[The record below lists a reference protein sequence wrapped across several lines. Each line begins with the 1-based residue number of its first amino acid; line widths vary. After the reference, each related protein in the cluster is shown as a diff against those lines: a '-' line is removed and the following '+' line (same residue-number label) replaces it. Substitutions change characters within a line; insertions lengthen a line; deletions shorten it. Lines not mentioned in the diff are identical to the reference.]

1 MPRMRK
7 ELREQLREALMK
19 IKWAAVVGGSLRMK
33 ECTDDMFRVI
43 SMDAIDA
50 LRRIDRE
57 EAEVEAEAIEE
68 DHLLAAESDSHS

>member
-57 EAEVEAEAIEE
+57 EAEIEAEAIEE